1 MPLVANWQI
10 KSKPINMHK
19 AGFVN
24 IIGKPNAGK
33 STLSN
38 ALVGEQLSIIT
49 PKASTTRHRILG
61 IVNTD
66 DYQMVLSDTPGIIEP
81 AYKLHESMMHAVK
94 DSIDDADVLIVLVDV
109 SNPNLKEEHLAMI
122 AASKSPI
129 LLIVNKID
137 LSTPAEVTKV
147 ISDLSAAIN
156 PKEVFAI
163 SALHG
168 LDPQTLIDRIASYL
182 PEHEA
187 FYPKDQLT
195 DRNTRFFT
203 SEIIRE
209 KIFNLYEQEIP
220 YSTEVIVHDYK
231 EEQNIDKIY
240 AYIIVERDSQKGII
254 VGKNGEGIKRI
265 GTEARKDI
273 EKFVGKKVFLDLRVK
288 VEENW
293 RKNELKLKHW
303 GYLE

>member
-1 MPLVANWQI
+1 MSQ
-10 KSKPINMHK
+10 HK
-19 AGFVN
+19 AGYVN

-33 STLSN
+33 STLCN

-66 DYQMVLSDTPGIIEP
+66 EYQVVFSDTPGIIEP
-81 AYKLHESMMHAVK
+81 AYKLHESMMSAVR

-109 SNPNLKEEHLAMI
+109 TNYELNEEHLKLI
-122 AASKSPI
+122 AASKSPVI
-129 LLIVNKID
+129 LMVNKVD
-137 LSTPAEVTKV
+137 LSEPSKV
-147 ISDLSAAIN
+147 ASVIRELSEKIQ

-163 SALHG
+163 SAINGVNADSL
-168 LDPQTLIDRIASYL
+168 LKTIVNYL
-182 PEHEA
+182 PVHEPY
-187 FYPKDQLT
+187 YPKDQLT
-195 DRNTRFFT
+195 DRNTRFFV
-203 SEIIRE
+203 SEMIRE
-209 KIFNLYEQEIP
+209 KIFNNYDKEIP

-231 EEQNIDKIY
+231 EEANIDKIY

-254 VGKNGEGIKRI
+254 VGKNGEGIKKI
-265 GTEARKDI
+265 GMEARKDI
-273 EKFVGKKVFLDLRVK
+273 EAFIQKKVFLDLRVK

-293 RKNELKLKHW
+293 RKNELKLKRW

>member
-1 MPLVANWQI
+1 
-10 KSKPINMHK
+10 MHK

-33 STLSN
+33 STLCN

-61 IVNTD
+61 IVNEE
-66 DYQMVLSDTPGIIEP
+66 DYQMVFSDTPGMIEP
-81 AYKLHESMMHAVK
+81 AYKLHESMMNAVK
-94 DSIDDADVLIVLVDV
+94 ESIDDADVLILLVDA
-109 SNPNLKEEHLAMI
+109 SNAALKPEYLEMI
-122 AASKSPI
+122 QKAKCPLI
-129 LLIVNKID
+129 LIVNKID
-137 LSTPAEVTKV
+137 LSNPAQVKEV
-147 ISDLSAAIN
+147 IQNLSQTLN

-163 SALHG
+163 SALHQLDATG
-168 LDPQTLIDRIASYL
+168 LLKSIAAYL
-182 PEHEA
+182 PEHAA

-195 DRNTRFFT
+195 DRNTRFFV
-203 SEIIRE
+203 SEMIRE
-209 KIFNLYEQEIP
+209 KIFNQFEEEIP

-231 EEQNIDKIY
+231 EADNIDRIY

-254 VGKNGEGIKRI
+254 LGRNGSAIKKIGI
-265 GTEARKDI
+265 EARQAI
-273 EKFVGKKVFLDLRVK
+273 EAFVGKKVFLDLRVK

-293 RKNELKLKHW
+293 RKNEQKLKHW

>member
-1 MPLVANWQI
+1 MPPAASWQTN
-10 KSKPINMHK
+10 INMHK
-19 AGFVN
+19 AGYVN

-38 ALVGEQLSIIT
+38 ILVGEQLSIIT

-66 DYQMVLSDTPGIIEP
+66 QYQMVLSDTPGIIEP
-81 AYKLHESMMHAVK
+81 AYKLHESMMNAVK
-94 DSIDDADVLIVLVDV
+94 DSIEDADVLIVLVDV
-109 SNPNLKEEHLAMI
+109 TNRELKEEHIQLL
-122 AASKSPI
+122 SKSKCP
-129 LLIVNKID
+129 LMLIINKID
-137 LSTPAEVTKV
+137 LVSQAEVLVAIKE
-147 ISDLSAAIN
+147 LSERLHPA
-156 PKEVFAI
+156 EVFAI
-163 SALHG
+163 SALNGINAQG
-168 LDPQTLIDRIASYL
+168 LLESIARYL
-182 PEHEA
+182 PEHEPY
-187 FYPKDQLT
+187 YPKDQLT
-195 DRNTRFFT
+195 DRNTRFFV

-209 KIFNLYEQEIP
+209 KIFRLYEKEIP

-254 VGKNGEGIKRI
+254 VGRNGEGIKRI
-265 GTEARKDI
+265 GVEARKDI
-273 EKFVGKKVFLDLRVK
+273 EAFVQKKVFLDLRVK

-293 RKNELKLKHW
+293 RKNEQKLKHW

>member
-1 MPLVANWQI
+1 
-10 KSKPINMHK
+10 HK

-33 STLSN
+33 STLCN

-61 IVNTD
+61 IVNEE
-66 DYQMVLSDTPGIIEP
+66 DYQMVFSDTPGMIEP
-81 AYKLHESMMHAVK
+81 AYKLHESMMNAVK
-94 DSIDDADVLIVLVDV
+94 ESIDDADVLILLVDA
-109 SNPNLKEEHLAMI
+109 SNAALKPEYLEMI
-122 AASKSPI
+122 QKAKCPLI
-129 LLIVNKID
+129 LIVNKID
-137 LSTPAEVTKV
+137 LSNPAHVKEVIQT
-147 ISDLSAAIN
+147 LSQTLN

-163 SALHG
+163 SALHQLDATG
-168 LDPQTLIDRIASYL
+168 LLKSIAAYL

-195 DRNTRFFT
+195 DRNTRFFV
-203 SEIIRE
+203 SEMIRE
-209 KIFNLYEQEIP
+209 KIFNQFEEEIP

-231 EEQNIDKIY
+231 ESDNIDRIY

-254 VGKNGEGIKRI
+254 LGRNGSAIKKIGI
-265 GTEARKDI
+265 EARQAI
-273 EKFVGKKVFLDLRVK
+273 EAFVGKKVFLDLRVK

-293 RKNELKLKHW
+293 RKNEQKLKHW

>member
-1 MPLVANWQI
+1 
-10 KSKPINMHK
+10 MHK

-81 AYKLHESMMHAVK
+81 AYKLHESMMVAVK
-94 DSIDDADVLIVLVDV
+94 ESIEDADVLIVLVDV
-109 SNPNLKEEHLAMI
+109 TNPELKEEHLRLI
-122 AASKSPI
+122 ASAKCPVI
-129 LLIVNKID
+129 LIVNKID
-137 LSTPAEVTKV
+137 LSKPADVEKV
-147 ISDLSAAIN
+147 IRELSAHIQ

-168 LDPQTLIDRIASYL
+168 LNPEGLLKQIAAYL

-187 FYPKDQLT
+187 YYPKDQLT

-203 SEIIRE
+203 GEIIRE
-209 KIFNLYEQEIP
+209 KIFNNFEKEIP
-220 YSTEVIVHDYK
+220 YSTEVLVHDYQEGK
-231 EEQNIDKIY
+231 ELDKIY

-265 GTEARKDI
+265 GMEARKDI
-273 EKFVGKKVFLDLRVK
+273 EAFIGKRVFLDLRVK

-293 RKNELKLKHW
+293 RKNEQKLKRW
-303 GYLE
+303 GYME

>member
-1 MPLVANWQI
+1 
-10 KSKPINMHK
+10 MHK

-61 IVNTD
+61 IINTD
-66 DYQMVLSDTPGIIEP
+66 DYQIVLSDTPGIIEP
-81 AYKLHESMMHAVK
+81 AYKLHESMMSAVK
-94 DSIDDADVLIVLVDV
+94 DSIDDADVLIVLLDV
-109 SNPNLKEEHLAMI
+109 TNPELKEEHLAMI
-122 AASKSPI
+122 AAAKCPK
-129 LLIVNKID
+129 LLIINKID
-137 LSTPAEVTKV
+137 LSQPAEVDAV
-147 ISDLSAAIN
+147 IRHMSELIQPA
-156 PKEVFAI
+156 EVFAI

-168 LDPQTLIDRIASYL
+168 LNAEGLISRIATYL

-195 DRNTRFFT
+195 DRNTRFFA
-203 SEIIRE
+203 SEMIRE
-209 KIFNLYEQEIP
+209 KIFHHYEKEIP

-231 EEQNIDKIY
+231 EEPNIDKIY

-254 VGKNGEGIKRI
+254 VGKNGDGIKRI

-273 EKFVGKKVFLDLRVK
+273 EAFIGKKVFLDLRVK

-293 RKNELKLKHW
+293 RKNELKLKRW

>member
-1 MPLVANWQI
+1 
-10 KSKPINMHK
+10 MHK

-33 STLSN
+33 STLCN

-61 IVNTD
+61 IVNEE
-66 DYQMVLSDTPGIIEP
+66 DYQMVFSDTPGMIEP
-81 AYKLHESMMHAVK
+81 AYKLHESMMNAVK
-94 DSIDDADVLIVLVDV
+94 ESIDDADVLILLVDA
-109 SNPNLKEEHLAMI
+109 SNAALKPEYLEMI
-122 AASKSPI
+122 QKAKCPLI
-129 LLIVNKID
+129 LIVNKID
-137 LSTPAEVTKV
+137 LSNPAQVKEVIQT
-147 ISDLSAAIN
+147 LSQTLN
-156 PKEVFAI
+156 PKEIFAI
-163 SALHG
+163 SALHQLDATG
-168 LDPQTLIDRIASYL
+168 LLKSIAAYL

-195 DRNTRFFT
+195 DRNTRFFV
-203 SEIIRE
+203 SEMIRE
-209 KIFNLYEQEIP
+209 KIFNQFEEEIP

-231 EEQNIDKIY
+231 ESDNIDRIY

-254 VGKNGEGIKRI
+254 LGRNGSAIKKIGI
-265 GTEARKDI
+265 EARQAI
-273 EKFVGKKVFLDLRVK
+273 EAFVGKKVFLDLRVK

-293 RKNELKLKHW
+293 RKNEQKLKHW

>member
-1 MPLVANWQI
+1 
-10 KSKPINMHK
+10 MHK

-33 STLSN
+33 STLCN

-61 IVNTD
+61 IVNEE
-66 DYQMVLSDTPGIIEP
+66 DYQMVFSDTPGMIEP
-81 AYKLHESMMHAVK
+81 AYKLHESMMNAVK
-94 DSIDDADVLIVLVDV
+94 ESIDDADVLILLVDA
-109 SNPNLKEEHLAMI
+109 SNAALKPEYLEMI
-122 AASKSPI
+122 QKAKCPLI
-129 LLIVNKID
+129 LIVNKID
-137 LSTPAEVTKV
+137 LSNPVQVKEVIQT
-147 ISDLSAAIN
+147 LSQTLN

-163 SALHG
+163 SALHQLDATG
-168 LDPQTLIDRIASYL
+168 LLKSIAAYL

-195 DRNTRFFT
+195 DRNTRFFV
-203 SEIIRE
+203 SEMIRE
-209 KIFNLYEQEIP
+209 KIFNQFEEEIP

-231 EEQNIDKIY
+231 ESDNIDRIY

-254 VGKNGEGIKRI
+254 LGRNGSAIKKIGI
-265 GTEARKDI
+265 EARQAI
-273 EKFVGKKVFLDLRVK
+273 EAFVGKKVFLDLRVK

-293 RKNELKLKHW
+293 RKNEQKLKHW

>member
-1 MPLVANWQI
+1 M
-10 KSKPINMHK
+10 SKHK
-19 AGFVN
+19 AGYVN

-33 STLSN
+33 STLCN

-66 DYQMVLSDTPGIIEP
+66 DYQVVLSDTPGIIEP
-81 AYKLHESMMHAVK
+81 AYKLHESMMSAVR

-109 SNPNLKEEHLAMI
+109 TNHELNEEHLKLVS
-122 AASKSPI
+122 AAKCPVI
-129 LLIVNKID
+129 LMVNKVD
-137 LSTPAEVTKV
+137 LSEPTKV
-147 ISDLSAAIN
+147 EKVIRELSEKIN

-163 SALHG
+163 SALKG
-168 LDPQTLIDRIASYL
+168 VNPDSIMKQIVAYL
-182 PEHEA
+182 PEHEPY
-187 FYPKDQLT
+187 YPKDQLT
-195 DRNTRFFT
+195 DRNTRFFV

-209 KIFNLYEQEIP
+209 KIFNNYEKEIP

-231 EEQNIDKIY
+231 EEKTIDKIY

-254 VGKNGEGIKRI
+254 VGKNGEGIKKI
-265 GTEARKDI
+265 GMEARKDI
-273 EKFVGKKVFLDLRVK
+273 EAFVQKKVFLDLRVK

-293 RKNELKLKHW
+293 RKNELKLKRW
-303 GYLE
+303 GYIE

>member
-1 MPLVANWQI
+1 MSQ
-10 KSKPINMHK
+10 HK
-19 AGFVN
+19 AGYVN

-33 STLSN
+33 STLCN

-66 DYQMVLSDTPGIIEP
+66 EYQVVFSDTPGIIEP
-81 AYKLHESMMHAVK
+81 AYKLHESMMSAVR

-109 SNPNLKEEHLAMI
+109 TNYELNEEHLKLI
-122 AASKSPI
+122 AASKSPVI
-129 LLIVNKID
+129 LMVNKVD
-137 LSTPAEVTKV
+137 LSEPSKV
-147 ISDLSAAIN
+147 ASVIRELSEKIN

-163 SALHG
+163 SAINGVNADSL
-168 LDPQTLIDRIASYL
+168 LKTIVNYL
-182 PEHEA
+182 PVHEPY
-187 FYPKDQLT
+187 YPKDQLT
-195 DRNTRFFT
+195 DRNTRFFV
-203 SEIIRE
+203 SEMIRE
-209 KIFNLYEQEIP
+209 KIFNNYDKEIP

-231 EEQNIDKIY
+231 EEANIDKIY

-254 VGKNGEGIKRI
+254 VGKNGEGIKKI
-265 GTEARKDI
+265 GMEARKDI
-273 EKFVGKKVFLDLRVK
+273 EAFIQKKVFLDLRVK

-293 RKNELKLKHW
+293 RKNELKLKRW

>member
-1 MPLVANWQI
+1 
-10 KSKPINMHK
+10 MHK

-33 STLSN
+33 STLCN

-61 IVNTD
+61 IVNKE
-66 DYQMVLSDTPGIIEP
+66 DYQMVFSDTPGMIEP
-81 AYKLHESMMHAVK
+81 AYKLHESMMNAVK
-94 DSIDDADVLIVLVDV
+94 ESIDDADVLILLVDA
-109 SNPNLKEEHLAMI
+109 SNAALKPEYLEMI
-122 AASKSPI
+122 QKAKCPLI
-129 LLIVNKID
+129 LIVNKID
-137 LSTPAEVTKV
+137 LSNPAQVKEVIQT
-147 ISDLSAAIN
+147 LSQTLN

-163 SALHG
+163 SALHQLDATG
-168 LDPQTLIDRIASYL
+168 LLKSIAAYL

-195 DRNTRFFT
+195 DRNTRFFV
-203 SEIIRE
+203 SEMIRE
-209 KIFNLYEQEIP
+209 KIFNQFEEEIP

-231 EEQNIDKIY
+231 ESDNIDRIY

-254 VGKNGEGIKRI
+254 LGRNGSAIKKIGI
-265 GTEARKDI
+265 EARQAI
-273 EKFVGKKVFLDLRVK
+273 EAFVGKKVFLDLRVK

-293 RKNELKLKHW
+293 RKNEQKLKHW

>member
-1 MPLVANWQI
+1 
-10 KSKPINMHK
+10 MHK

-33 STLSN
+33 STLCN

-61 IVNTD
+61 IVNEE
-66 DYQMVLSDTPGIIEP
+66 DYQMVFSDTPGMIEP
-81 AYKLHESMMHAVK
+81 AYKLHESMMNAVK
-94 DSIDDADVLIVLVDV
+94 ESIDDADVLILLVDA
-109 SNPNLKEEHLAMI
+109 SNAALKPEYLEMI
-122 AASKSPI
+122 QKAKCPLI
-129 LLIVNKID
+129 LIVNKID
-137 LSTPAEVTKV
+137 LSNPAQVKEV
-147 ISDLSAAIN
+147 IQNLSQTLN

-163 SALHG
+163 SALHQLDATG
-168 LDPQTLIDRIASYL
+168 LLKSIAAYL

-195 DRNTRFFT
+195 DRNTRFFV
-203 SEIIRE
+203 SEMIRE
-209 KIFNLYEQEIP
+209 KIFNQFEEEIP

-231 EEQNIDKIY
+231 ESDNIDRIY

-254 VGKNGEGIKRI
+254 LGRNGSAIKKIGI
-265 GTEARKDI
+265 EARQAI
-273 EKFVGKKVFLDLRVK
+273 EAFIGKKVFLDLRVK

-293 RKNELKLKHW
+293 RKNEQKLKHW

>member
-1 MPLVANWQI
+1 
-10 KSKPINMHK
+10 MHK
-19 AGFVN
+19 AGYVN

-61 IVNTD
+61 IINTPE
-66 DYQMVLSDTPGIIEP
+66 YQMVLSDTPGIIEP
-81 AYKLHESMMHAVK
+81 AYKLHESMMNAVK
-94 DSIDDADVLIVLVDV
+94 DSIEDADVLIVLVDV
-109 SNPNLKEEHLAMI
+109 TNPALNEEHLALI
-122 AASKSPI
+122 ARSKSPVM
-129 LLIVNKID
+129 LIVNKID
-137 LSTPAEVTKV
+137 LSKPEDVSKV
-147 ISDLSAAIN
+147 IEELSEAIK
-156 PKEVFAI
+156 PSEVFAI
-163 SALHG
+163 SALNG
-168 LDPQTLIDRIASYL
+168 VNTASLLNSISAYL
-182 PEHEA
+182 PEHEP
-187 FYPKDQLT
+187 FFPKDQLT
-195 DRNTRFFT
+195 YRNTRFFVG
-203 SEIIRE
+203 EIIRE

-254 VGKNGEGIKRI
+254 VGKNGSGIKRI
-265 GTEARKDI
+265 GIESRKDI
-273 EKFVGKKVFLDLRVK
+273 EKFVQKKVFLDLRVK

-303 GYLE
+303 GYIE

>member
-1 MPLVANWQI
+1 MSQ
-10 KSKPINMHK
+10 HK
-19 AGFVN
+19 AGYVN

-33 STLSN
+33 STLCN

-66 DYQMVLSDTPGIIEP
+66 EYQVVFSDTPGIIEP
-81 AYKLHESMMHAVK
+81 AYKLHESMMSAVR

-109 SNPNLKEEHLAMI
+109 TNYELNEEHLKLI
-122 AASKSPI
+122 AAAKSPVI
-129 LLIVNKID
+129 LMVNKVD
-137 LSTPAEVTKV
+137 LSEPSKV
-147 ISDLSAAIN
+147 ASVIRELSEKIN

-163 SALHG
+163 SAINGVNADSL
-168 LDPQTLIDRIASYL
+168 LKTIVSYL
-182 PEHEA
+182 PVHEPY
-187 FYPKDQLT
+187 YPKDQLT
-195 DRNTRFFT
+195 DRNTRFFV
-203 SEIIRE
+203 SEMIRE
-209 KIFNLYEQEIP
+209 KIFNNYEKEIP

-231 EEQNIDKIY
+231 EEANIDKIY

-254 VGKNGEGIKRI
+254 VGKNGEGIKKI
-265 GTEARKDI
+265 GMEARKDI
-273 EKFVGKKVFLDLRVK
+273 ETFIQKKVFLDLRVK

-293 RKNELKLKHW
+293 RKNELKLKRW

>member
-1 MPLVANWQI
+1 
-10 KSKPINMHK
+10 MHK

-33 STLSN
+33 STLCN

-61 IVNTD
+61 IVNEE
-66 DYQMVLSDTPGIIEP
+66 DYQMVFSDTPGMIEP
-81 AYKLHESMMHAVK
+81 AYKLHESMMNAVK
-94 DSIDDADVLIVLVDV
+94 ESIDDADVLILLVDA
-109 SNPNLKEEHLAMI
+109 SNAALKTEYLEMI
-122 AASKSPI
+122 LKAKCPLI
-129 LLIVNKID
+129 LIVNKID
-137 LSTPAEVTKV
+137 LSNPLQVKEVIQT
-147 ISDLSAAIN
+147 LSQSLK

-163 SALHG
+163 SALHQLDATG
-168 LDPQTLIDRIASYL
+168 LLKSIAAYL

-195 DRNTRFFT
+195 DRNTRFFV
-203 SEIIRE
+203 SEMIRE
-209 KIFNLYEQEIP
+209 KIFNQFEEEIP

-231 EEQNIDKIY
+231 ESDNIDRIY

-254 VGKNGEGIKRI
+254 LGRNGAAIKKIGI
-265 GTEARKDI
+265 EARQAI
-273 EKFVGKKVFLDLRVK
+273 EAFVGKKVFLDLRVK

-293 RKNELKLKHW
+293 RKNEQKLKHW

>member
-1 MPLVANWQI
+1 
-10 KSKPINMHK
+10 MHK
-19 AGFVN
+19 AGFIN

-38 ALVGEQLSIIT
+38 LLVGEQLSIIT

-61 IVNTD
+61 MVNTEE
-66 DYQMVLSDTPGIIEP
+66 YQMVFSDTPGIIEP
-81 AYKLHESMMHAVK
+81 AYKLHESMMSAVK
-94 DSIDDADVLIVLVDV
+94 DSIDDADVLLVLVDV
-109 SNPNLKEEHLAMI
+109 TNAELKEEHLKLI
-122 AASKSPI
+122 ATAKCPVI
-129 LLIVNKID
+129 LLVNKID
-137 LSTPAEVTKV
+137 LSNPTEVEKV
-147 ISDLSAAIN
+147 IKTLSESIN

-168 LDPQTLIDRIASYL
+168 LDATGLLTKLAEYL

-209 KIFNLYEQEIP
+209 KIFNLYEKEIP

-231 EEQNIDKIY
+231 EEANIDKIY

-254 VGKNGEGIKRI
+254 VGKNGDGIKKI
-265 GTEARKDI
+265 GIQARKDI
-273 EKFVGKKVFLDLRVK
+273 EAFVGKKVFLDLRVK

-293 RKNELKLKHW
+293 RKNELKLKRW

>member
-1 MPLVANWQI
+1 MSQ
-10 KSKPINMHK
+10 HK
-19 AGFVN
+19 AGYVN

-33 STLSN
+33 STLCN

-66 DYQMVLSDTPGIIEP
+66 EYQVVFSDTPGIIEP
-81 AYKLHESMMHAVK
+81 AYKLHESMMSAVR

-109 SNPNLKEEHLAMI
+109 TNYELNEEHLKLI
-122 AASKSPI
+122 AASKSPVI
-129 LLIVNKID
+129 LMVNKVD
-137 LSTPAEVTKV
+137 LSEPSKV
-147 ISDLSAAIN
+147 ASVIRELSEKIQ

-163 SALHG
+163 SAINGVNADSL
-168 LDPQTLIDRIASYL
+168 LKTIVNYL
-182 PEHEA
+182 PVHEPY
-187 FYPKDQLT
+187 YPKDQLT
-195 DRNTRFFT
+195 DRNTRFFV
-203 SEIIRE
+203 SEMIRE
-209 KIFNLYEQEIP
+209 KIFNNYDKEIP

-231 EEQNIDKIY
+231 EEANIDKIY

-254 VGKNGEGIKRI
+254 VGKNGEGIKKI
-265 GTEARKDI
+265 GMEARKDI
-273 EKFVGKKVFLDLRVK
+273 EAFIQKRVFLDLRVK

-293 RKNELKLKHW
+293 RKNELKLKRW